1 MTNIPTLYSNYQEL
15 MLDLDIFG
23 KIISTPQQSISELE
37 TSLFEEFK
45 RRRPFPTMET
55 KRYEL
60 SDLVSDDYII
70 EYNKE
75 LELQDDESI
84 LDLSSLRSS
93 TPSRDDTDIDYTS
106 ITPDIENLFSY
117 QSNVKDSDRL
127 EILSKYNIETGEDFN
142 LGVHQTEKIFN
153 SVKEDSSLILT
164 DEEIENLP
172 NSNNSNSDSDE
183 VIYEVDD
190 DVDEYDSFSSD
201 YEDEDDYDEDDDISY
216 EFSSS
221 DNDEDDSTEEE
232 FTFEDDSDTEEDE
245 YDFDDENTE
254 EEFSEEDDL
263 VTEEKFSEEDDL
275 VENED
280 EYDSSEEDEYDDFS
294 SSEEDEYDFD
304 NEDDIESD
312 EDEYDF
318 EEDTSE
324 EDSSDEDEYD
334 DFDSVDSEEEDE
346 EEFSF
351 DEDTITE
358 DTITESIVTEEANE
372 EEFSFDENTATEVDE
387 VTKESNKGVLPSQE
401 QTNSVTDDSSENTG
415 MFIDFDDDSDMLD
428 DISFEEEVKVKEQ
441 IGVSGSHMKDSS
453 HIGESPPLDIPPA
466 PVNPIPVPVEEEK
479 IDRSAEPTDIRQFLR
494 KHPRC
499 EYSFALK
506 YFTKKQLSDALKI
519 GKIIKKG
526 NILKLP

>member
-60 SDLVSDDYII
+60 SGLVSDDYII

-106 ITPDIENLFSY
+106 ITPDIKNLFSY

-127 EILSKYNIETGEDFN
+127 EILSKYNIETGEDFK

-263 VTEEKFSEEDDL
+263 VTEKKFSEEDDL
-275 VENED
+275 VEDEDED

-351 DEDTITE
+351 DENI
-358 DTITESIVTEEANE
+358 
-372 EEFSFDENTATEVDE
+372 ATEVNE
-387 VTKESNKGVLPSQE
+387 VTKESNKEVLPSQE